1 MHAMILAAGHGERM
15 LNLTND
21 KPKSLLEIA
30 GKPLIIYQIE
40 ALVLAGVKKIV
51 INKEYINNL
60 NKLNLSPNHVIINK
74 ISKGSI
80 IIDFKINTS

>member
-21 KPKSLLEIA
+21 KPKSLLEIS

-40 ALVLAGVKKIV
+40 ALVLAGVKK
-51 INKEYINNL
+51 NCY
-60 NKLNLSPNHVIINK
+60 
-74 ISKGSI
+74 
-80 IIDFKINTS
+80 